1 MTFGRYALHMLK
13 KTLYRLT
20 RVPAQDSG
28 VLSVPQLTNE
38 KGLSRRSFLKSTGT
52 SFLSLAP
59 LSWMGFSGKFGGFL
73 GEEIGG
79 EIIPSDLPVI
89 QKGQKSLSFYNVH
102 TGESLKKCVF
112 WADGKFDPV
121 ALKNVDRLFRDH
133 RTDKVHSIDY
143 RLLNLLHNIAQKLGA
158 QKPIHLV
165 SGYRC
170 LETNNRLR
178 LNEGYGV
185 AKHSQHTLGRAADIY
200 IEGYSLRK
208 IGQIAL
214 NLKSGGVGRY
224 DSFVH
229 VDTGRIRR
237 WGRMA

>member
-1 MTFGRYALHMLK
+1 MTLILDYLTFGRYALHMLK

-102 TGESLKKCVF
+102 TGEFLKKCVF

-165 SGYRC
+165 SG
-170 LETNNRLR
+170 
-178 LNEGYGV
+178 
-185 AKHSQHTLGRAADIY
+185 
-200 IEGYSLRK
+200 
-208 IGQIAL
+208 AL
-214 NLKSGGVGRY
+214 KPTTVFALMKVMVLQSTANIL
-224 DSFVH
+224 
-229 VDTGRIRR
+229 
-237 WGRMA
+237 

>member
-13 KTLYRLT
+13 EILHRFTQ
-20 RVPAQDSG
+20 PCAEDSDA
-28 VLSVPQLTNE
+28 LSALQSTDE
-38 KGLSRRSFLKSTGT
+38 KGLSRRSLLKWTGT

-59 LSWMGFSGKFGGFL
+59 LSWMAFSGKFGGL
-73 GEEIGG
+73 LSGDMDGK
-79 EIIPSDLPVI
+79 IIPPNLPVI
-89 QKGQKSLSFYNVH
+89 QKGEKFLNLYNIH

-112 WADGKFDPV
+112 WVNGKFDPG

-133 RTDKVHSIDY
+133 RTNKVHNIDY
-143 RLLNLLHNIAQKLGA
+143 RLLNLLHNITQKLGT

-178 LNEGYGV
+178 LSEGYGV

-200 IEGYSLRK
+200 IEGHSLRK

-214 NLKSGGVGRY
+214 SLKSGGVGRY
-224 DSFVH
+224 GSFVH

>member
-1 MTFGRYALHMLK
+1 MLK
-13 KTLYRLT
+13 DTLYRLT
-20 RVPAQDSG
+20 KPCPDNEDA
-28 VLSVPQLTNE
+28 LLNPQSEAE
-38 KGLSRRSFLKSTGT
+38 KGLSRRRLLKWTGT

-59 LSWMGFSGKFGGFL
+59 LSWMGFSGKVGGLFS
-73 GEEIGG
+73 GDMDG
-79 EIIPSDLPVI
+79 EITPPNLSVI
-89 QKGQKSLSFYNVH
+89 QKGEKTLNFYNVH
-102 TGESLKKCVF
+102 TGEFLKKCVF
-112 WADGKFDPV
+112 WANGKFDPG

-133 RTDKVHSIDY
+133 RTNKVHSIDY
-143 RLLNLLHNIAQKLGA
+143 KLLNLLHNITQKLGT

-178 LNEGYGV
+178 LNDGYGV
-185 AKHSQHTLGRAADIY
+185 AKHSQHTLGRAADIF
-200 IEGYSLRK
+200 IEGHSLRK